1 MFYLNVFLN
10 IFLKVKIN
18 MSLSIE
24 SVTSLCKKL
33 SNLTLGE
40 SIILLL
46 LFVVLFMIT
55 NKVMHMKNRVQQRY
69 RKRGDPFSDLAQN

>member
-18 MSLSIE
+18 MSLSID

-55 NKVMHMKNRVQQRY
+55 NKVMYMKNRVQQRY